1 MKKIYFGDFHHYVI
15 EQIKD
20 IEDIEIEPYSMEWFL
35 IRYLRKITKVTVE
48 GNLEYT
54 RVEGLMRGLI
64 RFYVDNID
72 EHSDL
77 GDRCLKIH
85 DKYRA
90 TLRHQQTAKH
100 A

>member
-1 MKKIYFGDFHHYVI
+1 MKTVYFGDFHEYVV

-20 IEDIEIEPYSMEWFL
+20 IENIEIEPYSIEWFL
-35 IRYLRKITKVTVE
+35 VRYLKRITKVTVE

-54 RVEGLMRGLI
+54 RVEGLMRALI

-72 EHSDL
+72 ERSNL

-85 DKYRA
+85 NQYRI
-90 TLRHQQTAKH
+90 TLRQQQTAKH
-100 A
+100 T